1 MPKLKNSEKEAEN
14 PLDTVS
20 EKGRRGPKPKVF
32 ASAVR
37 GRADNSRGLL
47 TNVWDKLWPRLS
59 QATTQDDVK
68 AAFSE
73 GYSGEHE
80 FMPYQAPLILKVLK
94 ERTFPKLRKAQVNF
108 MADSL
113 AGLGLVSPRRS
124 PDICAEDRA
133 KTKRAHHIIRAEL
146 YVECSCGYKGH
157 SLDHACPDCRA
168 VIPEWLV
175 SATSPRGC
183 STW

>member
-1 MPKLKNSEKEAEN
+1 MANRKNSQKEERN

-20 EKGRRGPKPKVF
+20 EKGRRGPKPKVV

-47 TNVWDKLWPRLS
+47 ANVWDQLWPRLS
-59 QATTQDDVK
+59 QAQTEDDVK
-68 AAFSE
+68 TAFRE
-73 GYSGEHE
+73 AYPGEHE

-124 PDICAEDRA
+124 RDICAEDRA
-133 KTKRAHHIIRAEL
+133 RAKRAHHILRAEL

-157 SLDHACPDCRA
+157 SLDHACPECGTA
-168 VIPEWLV
+168 IPEWLV
-175 SATSPRGC
+175 PGWSL
-183 STW
+183 